1 MFFEFKRAFLQ
12 KLQLIVDS
20 LTTQAEKLRTDL
32 EFVEQE
38 KQHVVTLLED
48 YVQAVHKEMGTID
61 HNSTIKVRGRA
72 VKMLELKLPVW
83 EDNANVYHLK
93 IKDFVE
99 KLTEEGMKLLQQ
111 YKPLDEL
118 LGKHLTTKSLYDE
131 VIGLGNVRVKLYK
144 IEAQRDVPI
153 SWREV
158 ARNSGGEGF
167 LSAFVILSS
176 LLYYMRRD

>member
-1 MFFEFKRAFLQ
+1 M
-12 KLQLIVDS
+12 QLTANS
-20 LTTQAEKLRTDL
+20 LITQAEKLKTDL

-38 KQHVVTLLED
+38 KQHVVALLED

-72 VKMLELKLPVW
+72 VKMPTW

-99 KLTEEGMKLLQQ
+99 KLTEDGMKLLQHYQ
-111 YKPLDEL
+111 PIEEL
-118 LGKHLTTKSLYDE
+118 LCKSLTTKSLYDE
-131 VIGLGNVRVKLYK
+131 VIGLGNVRVKLYR
-144 IEAQRDVPI
+144 IEAQREVPI

-158 ARNSGGEGF
+158 ARNFGGEDF